1 MKDLKTNCVCV
12 VFNADTLI
20 ELRLLRNVNHTE
32 KSIAAKKS
40 SKKKKKRIK
49 ILSCDLTAYL
59 EIENRILK
67 YCLVL

>member
-40 SKKKKKRIK
+40 SKKKKKK
-49 ILSCDLTAYL
+49 D
-59 EIENRILK
+59 
-67 YCLVL
+67 